1 MEKFREGAPG
11 VGKAAMLSRIIRIGF
26 SEIGA
31 AESRTLLCVCEG
43 KMHFSRKAQGNHSEM

>member
-11 VGKAAMLSRIIRIGF
+11 VGKAAVLSRIIRIGF

-43 KMHFSRKAQGNHSEM
+43 KKHFSRKAQGNHSEM